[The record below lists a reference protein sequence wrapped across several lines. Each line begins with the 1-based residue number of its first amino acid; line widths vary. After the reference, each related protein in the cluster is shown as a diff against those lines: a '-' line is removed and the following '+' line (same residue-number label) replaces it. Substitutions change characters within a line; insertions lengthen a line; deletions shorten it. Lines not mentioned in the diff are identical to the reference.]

1 MQVDAFWLR
10 PKSAAKY
17 LSVSES
23 CIWQL
28 LKKKILT
35 SYKLSP
41 KVTVLK
47 RSDLDEYIQSQ
58 AKIA

>member
-1 MQVDAFWLR
+1 MQVDTLWLR
-10 PKSAAKY
+10 PKDAAKY

-47 RSDLDEYIQSQ
+47 KSALDEYIQSQ

>member
-1 MQVDAFWLR
+1 MQVDTFWLR
-10 PKSAAKY
+10 PKEAARH

-28 LKKKILT
+28 LKKKVLT

-47 RSDLDEYIQSQ
+47 KSELDEYVQSRMN
-58 AKIA
+58 IA